1 MWCVK
6 GRLPVEQ
13 DPAQSRNLSTLSIR
27 AGELEQNSEPDLLVA
42 ASQEVS
48 KIAFFVQED
57 VQMSMLLTRFSND
70 ADSETEKLKR
80 RHPRSSPR

>member
-1 MWCVK
+1 LWCVK

-70 ADSETEKLKR
+70 VDSETEKLKK

>member
-1 MWCVK
+1 LWCVK

-42 ASQEVS
+42 ASQEVCEIS
-48 KIAFFVQED
+48 LFVQKG
-57 VQMSMLLTRFSND
+57 VQISMLLARSSNGI
-70 ADSETEKLKR
+70 DSETEKLKK
-80 RHPRSSPR
+80 RHPRSSPG